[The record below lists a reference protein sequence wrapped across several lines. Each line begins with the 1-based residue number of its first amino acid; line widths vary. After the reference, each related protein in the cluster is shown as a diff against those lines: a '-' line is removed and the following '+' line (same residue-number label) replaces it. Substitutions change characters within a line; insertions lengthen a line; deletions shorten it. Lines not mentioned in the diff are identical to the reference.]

1 MEVKLIVNS
10 GKNKGKEIPLPG
22 QQFLIGRGESC
33 HLRPASERIS
43 RKHCAIIVS
52 EGRVSIRDLKSTNGT
67 IVNNER
73 ISEEKELKNGDK
85 INVGGVIEFEIQFT
99 VAVGGKK
106 SPKVSSIQEAAVRTV
121 EKATSDDLDITQW
134 LDDESP
140 KKPSSSNN
148 IELKNTSVDQN
159 MADTTT
165 ILLPQKPEEKA
176 KEKKEKEKEKEKT
189 PVKIIGQSDRS
200 KKPTAANSGDAAD
213 NMLRQFF
220 GRKR

>member
-1 MEVKLIVNS
+1 MEVKLTVSS
-10 GKNKGKEIPLPG
+10 GKNKGKEIPLSG
-22 QQFLIGRGESC
+22 QQFLIGRGEGC

-43 RKHCAIIVS
+43 RKHCVIIVS
-52 EGRVSIRDLKSTNGT
+52 EGRVSVRDLKSTNGT

-73 ISEEKELKNGDK
+73 ISAETELKNGDK

-106 SPKVSSIQEAAVRTV
+106 SPKVNSIQEAAARTV

-134 LDDESP
+134 LDDDAP
-140 KKPSSSNN
+140 KKPSSSSN

-165 ILLPQKPEEKA
+165 ILLPQKSEDKA
-176 KEKKEKEKEKEKT
+176 KDKKEKEKEKA
-189 PVKIIGQSDRS
+189 PVKMVGQSDRA
-200 KKPTAANSGDAAD
+200 KKPTTASSGDAAE
-213 NMLRQFF
+213 NTLRQFF